1 MTTFTLGQQ
10 VRISDYL
17 LRVFV
22 SARQIMQLAEQ
33 GVTVPEAMLKNARRE
48 HEHIQ
53 KSASAWPVHYP
64 QYRLWLP
71 QSANQANIHSS
82 WVESRVDRQGRTGW
96 LRTDNKHHGYPTDL
110 PTPLNGIIAGK
121 RTLSDGTPL
130 YEEYGTDFDPM
141 GTRTAYQVAYRLDRK
156 PLNVWPEMV
165 ESI

>member
-1 MTTFTLGQQ
+1 MTTFTLSQR

-22 SARQIMQLAEQ
+22 SATQIVQLAEQ
-33 GVTVPEAMLKNARRE
+33 GVTVPEAMLKHARRE
-48 HEHIQ
+48 HGRIQ
-53 KSASAWPVHYP
+53 KSASARPIRGP

-71 QSANQANIHSS
+71 QSAHQANIHSS
-82 WVESRVDRQGRTGW
+82 WVESRVDHQGRTGW
-96 LRTDNKHHGYPTDL
+96 LRTDDKHHGYPTDL
-110 PTPLNGIIAGK
+110 STPLNGIIVGK

-156 PLNVWPEMV
+156 PINVWPEMV
-165 ESI
+165 EAI